1 MKYSVEKSTKEY
13 GATAIFISY
22 CILSMLIDLSQFFR
36 IETFSKFNSFLFV
49 ISILIGLYCIWRI
62 LRYYCI
68 WNTNLFFKR
77 TSFCLLGVSGI
88 LLIHGGL
95 QYHEWISCPKIFQM
109 TGSFDNP
116 AGFTLAL
123 CCCIPFILYL
133 KENYNYSPAIKSIST
148 IILFFIVICILI
160 SKSRTAYICILVI
173 ACMNLSIRIRYSK
186 RTIFL
191 FMLGIIMA
199 LILSYFIKK
208 DSADGRLL
216 IWKCTWEM
224 IKDKPILG
232 FGTGGFR
239 ANYMYY
245 QADYFRHHPDS
256 HYLMLADNITH
267 PFNEYLLCV
276 VNYGIIG
283 ILILGGFFITIMK
296 AYRKNQCRESQTALL
311 CLANIAIFACFSYP
325 ISYFFV
331 WLLGILSLYI
341 LFSNADYLKNFSLIF
356 KYYTHKGLLILS
368 LIICIVTGNN
378 MYQQIKWNKISKK
391 ALTESPELMLAQY
404 QQLLE
409 STSLKEDAR
418 FLYNYAAELYYAKHY
433 WESIKIANLCKKYWI
448 DYDLVILLA
457 DSYMRIGDFEASEK
471 YWKQASYM
479 CPVRFIP
486 LYELFQLYKTIGK
499 IENAKNIAKIIIN
512 KPVKI
517 PSNKI
522 NFIQAEIRAFLSK
535 QNISLL

>member
-1 MKYSVEKSTKEY
+1 
-13 GATAIFISY
+13 
-22 CILSMLIDLSQFFR
+22 
-36 IETFSKFNSFLFV
+36 
-49 ISILIGLYCIWRI
+49 
-62 LRYYCI
+62 
-68 WNTNLFFKR
+68 
-77 TSFCLLGVSGI
+77 
-88 LLIHGGL
+88 
-95 QYHEWISCPKIFQM
+95 
-109 TGSFDNP
+109 
-116 AGFTLAL
+116 
-123 CCCIPFILYL
+123 
-133 KENYNYSPAIKSIST
+133 
-148 IILFFIVICILI
+148 
-160 SKSRTAYICILVI
+160 
-173 ACMNLSIRIRYSK
+173 
-186 RTIFL
+186 
-191 FMLGIIMA
+191 
-199 LILSYFIKK
+199 
-208 DSADGRLL
+208 
-216 IWKCTWEM
+216 
-224 IKDKPILG
+224 
-232 FGTGGFR
+232 
-239 ANYMYY
+239 MYY
-245 QADYFRHHPDS
+245 QANFFQSHPDS
-256 HYLMLADNITH
+256 QYLMLADNITH
-267 PFNEYLLCV
+267 PFNEYLLCL

-283 ILILGGFFITIMK
+283 ILILGGFFIIIMK
-296 AYRKNQCRESQTALL
+296 AYRKNQSRESQTALL

-325 ISYFFV
+325 LSYFVV

-378 MYQQIKWNKISKK
+378 MYQQIKWNTISKK
-391 ALTESPELMLAQY
+391 ALTESPELILAQY

-457 DSYMRIGDFEASEK
+457 DSYMRIGDFKASEK

-499 IENAKNIAKIIIN
+499 IEDAKNIAKIIIN